1 MFCEVYLPAAGSP
14 RITQQAL
21 AERLRLSRDQVR
33 YGLEE
38 VNRQFVE
45 LLRAEVAEQVTD
57 AVDVDT
63 EIQELEALLGGP

>member
-1 MFCEVYLPAAGSP
+1 MYFPSPGGP

-21 AERLRLSRDQVR
+21 ADQLRMTRDQVR

-45 LLRAEVAEQVTD
+45 LLRAEVAEQIGPD
-57 AVDVDT
+57 EDLDT
-63 EIQELEALLGGP
+63 EIRELESLLID